1 MGGRGVYADRRKQER
16 RQAMI
21 QRGRRIPQRRIIG
34 EPEPKPQPKPKP
46 RPKSEPSPR
55 KLEIVRKGQ
64 LSGADIIKFRER
76 INSELPRS
84 DAWKHPSGRRI
95 AEWAIT
101 SFAESADRKGI
112 VVARDEATGTFRG
125 VTTYTPGRKYVY
137 VDFLSGMGGGTGTEL
152 LQTVIRENPGS
163 GIQLTPLDTARS
175 YYRSVG
181 MHDVGGYMG
190 FEPEEAAQFAQH
202 GRDWHRRR

>member
-137 VDFLSGMGGGTGTEL
+137 VDFLSGMGG
-152 LQTVIRENPGS
+152 
-163 GIQLTPLDTARS
+163 
-175 YYRSVG
+175 
-181 MHDVGGYMG
+181 
-190 FEPEEAAQFAQH
+190 AAQAQNCCKRLYVKIQ
-202 GRDWHRRR
+202 GQVYNLHR